1 MKKIFIINLFDKK
14 RRIYRKKKIKGYD
27 SDFWEPI
34 FVEDLDPDV
43 EEAIEEYVR
52 DCDDVSE
59 WVNWYATCYDW
70 YLYFVWLDWYSFIW

>member
-14 RRIYRKKKIKGYD
+14 RKIYRKKKIKGYD

-52 DCDDVSE
+52 DCDDFSE
-59 WVNWYATCYDW
+59 WVD
-70 YLYFVWLDWYSFIW
+70 